1 MTWLPARPYYLP
13 NRFDLKTVFEKGDI
27 MKKILAVTLALSAA
41 TSAFAGDK
49 LFDAYGSRVQRQ
61 EAATNVPTADIG
73 VRHMLEFNAQSLPT
87 LVLGFKRDKSGGSAE
102 TGTDLKFSANY
113 AYGIHK
119 FLQAAFRFNYNS
131 ALSGGSTSG
140 TDVENVG
147 GQIGLIVNSDSDFT
161 NAAYVSLYVGAGYEQ
176 NFGAGTREDL
186 RTTQLAV
193 GKRIPMARWGVKHV
207 VYSPEI
213 ALVNTNSTTNA
224 SFDYRQAVELR
235 LFQFS
240 AFF

>member
-1 MTWLPARPYYLP
+1 
-13 NRFDLKTVFEKGDI
+13 
-27 MKKILAVTLALSAA
+27 MKKILAVTLALAA
-41 TSAFAGDK
+41 TSSAFAGESI
-49 LFDAYGSRVQRQ
+49 FDAYGSRAQRQ
-61 EAATNVPTADIG
+61 EASTDIPKSDMG
-73 VRHMLEFNAQSLPT
+73 VRHMIEFNAQSLPT

-102 TGTDLKFSANY
+102 TGTDLKFSVNY

-147 GQIGLIVNSDSDFT
+147 GQVGVIVNSDSDFT
-161 NAAYVSLYVGAGYEQ
+161 NAAYLSLYLGAGYEQ
-176 NFGAGTREDL
+176 NFGAQTREDL

-207 VYSPEI
+207 VYSPEL